1 MDKVREAIKKGADG
15 FAVKPLNPAS
25 VLDKVAMCF
34 KIKG

>member
-1 MDKVREAIKKGADG
+1 MDKVRESIEKRADG
-15 FAVKPLNPAS
+15 FAVRPLNPAS